1 MSPQLTNRAVGL
13 QVVMIALTVILGA
26 LVNNI
31 STTQAQLGKDIQE
44 LKTGQA
50 TMLTRMETF
59 TETQK
64 TLALSVLEHHSL
76 PGHPVVITR
85 LDAIERRLDYRER
98 KP

>member
-1 MSPQLTNRAVGL
+1 
-13 QVVMIALTVILGA
+13 
-26 LVNNI
+26 
-31 STTQAQLGKDIQE
+31 
-44 LKTGQA
+44 
-50 TMLTRMETF
+50 MLTRMEAF